1 MIATL
6 ESVASCAD
14 SSSEMRP
21 PFQQAVACRVFPKET
36 QSLFP
41 EAFIGR
47 EAVALETATGKSPSA
62 ATETWFSVPQ
72 AAVHRRRRSSHKAAG
87 PIYRW
92 KLQSR
97 SLQ

>member
-14 SSSEMRP
+14 SCSELRP

-36 QSLFP
+36 LSLFP

-47 EAVALETATGKSPSA
+47 ETVALEITIGKSPSA
-62 ATETWFSVPQ
+62 ATGTWALCITGCGSPLPV
-72 AAVHRRRRSSHKAAG
+72 
-87 PIYRW
+87 
-92 KLQSR
+92 L
-97 SLQ
+97 